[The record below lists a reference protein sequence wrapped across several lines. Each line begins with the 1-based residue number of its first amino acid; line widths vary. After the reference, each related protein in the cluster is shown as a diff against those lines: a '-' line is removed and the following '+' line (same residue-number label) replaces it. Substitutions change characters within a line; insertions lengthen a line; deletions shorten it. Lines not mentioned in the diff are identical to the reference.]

1 MKFEVLAR
9 AAHAS
14 WLRQLHRGF
23 RPRFRPRRRRGR
35 RGGRRRIRGGTSSR
49 RSLSFDVVSSLWNC
63 RRFVA
68 VHKCRSLSF
77 DVVPSLW
84 NCRRFDA
91 VHKCHMLWSVLK
103 WLPSLSLFRG
113 TDFVTAYACQPIG
126 LMVLALLSL
135 FQRADF
141 VTASLCLGLGLD
153 LF

>member
-1 MKFEVLAR
+1 MKFSHGPHMPHGSDNFIAAFALAF
-9 AAHAS
+9 ALA
-14 WLRQLHRGF
+14 GDGVVEGVVVVF
-23 RPRFRPRRRRGR
+23 G
-35 RGGRRRIRGGTSSR
+35 GGTSSR

-103 WLPSLSLFRG
+103 WLPFLSLFRG